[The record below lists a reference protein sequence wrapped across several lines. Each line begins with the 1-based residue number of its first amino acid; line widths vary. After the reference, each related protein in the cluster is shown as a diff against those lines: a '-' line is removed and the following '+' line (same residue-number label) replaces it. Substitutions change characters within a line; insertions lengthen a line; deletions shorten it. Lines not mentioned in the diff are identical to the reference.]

1 MKANSALRALILSS
15 LVLLSGMM
23 ASSVAAAE
31 LAGTWTLSIETPR
44 GLRNPTL
51 EVVETEGVYSG
62 TYNSAQ
68 GPIAIEQIAKDG
80 DQFEF
85 PLVITIPI
93 GDISVNYKGR
103 IEGDTVTGLVQNPQ
117 GEVPFS
123 GVRN

>member
-1 MKANSALRALILSS
+1 MKANSALRALVLSS
-15 LVLLSGMM
+15 LVLLSGIL

-44 GLRNPTL
+44 GLSNPTL
-51 EVVETEGVYSG
+51 EVVETEGVYAG
-62 TYNSAQ
+62 TYNSAR
-68 GPIAIEQIAKDG
+68 GPIAIEQITKDG
-80 DQFEF
+80 NQFQF

-93 GDISVNYKGR
+93 GDISVNYKGH
-103 IEGDTVTGLVQNPQ
+103 IEGDAMTGLVQNPR